1 MPEEVIE
8 LHRLNQ
14 PARPYEAG
22 RWPAIAK
29 RGDEPRALPWAG
41 MKQAVGLK
49 TKPAAGQTHRV
60 AGVCVHMAPHIQEV
74 LQYAS
79 PLTSEE
85 FCLAPWPQLGCLFPR
100 HRGGFGVI

>member
-8 LHRLNQ
+8 IHDLNP

-22 RWPAIAK
+22 PWPAMAK

-49 TKPAAGQTHRV
+49 AKPLGVVVPVVDYQDANGDEDDLVCGSAG
-60 AGVCVHMAPHIQEV
+60 A
-74 LQYAS
+74 
-79 PLTSEE
+79 
-85 FCLAPWPQLGCLFPR
+85 
-100 HRGGFGVI
+100 